1 MKGQKRKRFQKEAP
15 LWALALAWSMMAL
28 SCASPAPK
36 AEAPP
41 PPHFEATPS
50 QEETPPTAH
59 ESTPASRE
67 IPPAPRESASVLPSA
82 PPPVSGKIAPPAP
95 SPSSAPVDQSKDSFY
110 VHTVR
115 WKGETASII
124 AAWYTGDGG
133 NWKALAEANP
143 QVNMN
148 RIHGGIKILIPE
160 ALLNTRNPLPQYFVN
175 RFYSKAKKE
184 NSQTNLQQDKGQ
196 EEEPKLFGPKKYH
209 SK

>member
-15 LWALALAWSMMAL
+15 LRALALAWFLMVL
-28 SCASPAPK
+28 SCASPGPK
-36 AEAPP
+36 VEAP

-50 QEETPPTAH
+50 QEETPPTVY
-59 ESTPASRE
+59 ESTPASDKIPLVESSLRPAPQE
-67 IPPAPRESASVLPSA
+67 FASIPPGAPPVSAKVAPSA
-82 PPPVSGKIAPPAP
+82 PAE
-95 SPSSAPVDQSKDSFY
+95 QSQDSFY

-143 QVNMN
+143 QINMS
-148 RIHGGIKILIPE
+148 RVYGGTKILIPR
-160 ALLNTRNPLPQYFVN
+160 ALLKTRDPLPQYFVN
-175 RFYSKAKKE
+175 RFYPKAKKE
-184 NSQTNLQQDKGQ
+184 NSQPNLQQDKGQ
-196 EEEPKLFGPKKYH
+196 DEEPKLFGPRKYH